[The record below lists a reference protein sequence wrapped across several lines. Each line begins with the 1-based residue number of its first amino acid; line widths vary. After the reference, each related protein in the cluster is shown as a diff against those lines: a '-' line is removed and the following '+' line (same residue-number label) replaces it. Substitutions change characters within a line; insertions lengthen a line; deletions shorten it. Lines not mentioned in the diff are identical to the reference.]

1 MPHDLGSAFTY
12 LFSSSWSGT
21 YAGTV
26 YFRFCVKACKE
37 TPNPSGEMIAA
48 TASASFYL
56 LVSFF
61 VVLAGVAT
69 HE

>member
-37 TPNPSGEMIAA
+37 TPKPSGEMIAA
-48 TASASFYL
+48 NASFCL

-61 VVLAGVAT
+61 VDLAGVAT